1 MFVVLFHIQN
11 IHILQPYLFLSF
23 IQKSVSLELLEDL
36 ELNGKRPSNVY
47 FFSLQPCCPQVYR
60 QSPHG
65 HQPDT
70 EGESEEVLQGLFNT
84 ETHS

>member
-11 IHILQPYLFLSF
+11 KYFTALFILSF
-23 IQKSVSLELLEDL
+23 IQTNVSLEWMEDL
-36 ELNGKRPSNVY
+36 ELNGKHPSNVY
-47 FFSLQPCCPQVYR
+47 FFSPQPCCPQVYR

-70 EGESEEVLQGLFNT
+70 EGESEEVLQGPFNT
-84 ETHS
+84 TEMQS